1 MVVSSLLRATL
12 FSRSILKNRM
22 PTDQIKVSREIR
34 KITIKTPQF
43 LLRFQEIKA
52 ILNGENI
59 AKEFTVVP
67 TVSPRF

>member
-1 MVVSSLLRATL
+1 
-12 FSRSILKNRM
+12 M